1 MARTAAPGTR
11 ERILD
16 VAGALFY
23 TEGVR
28 AVGMSR
34 IIGEVGC
41 GKNLLYAHFPSK
53 TDLVAAY
60 LGRFR
65 ERRDRA
71 EAQALREAGDDPGER
86 LVALVAEIAGRLRR
100 PDFRGCP
107 FRNLLTEFPAGDEL
121 PERMAREYLAQTCE
135 LVGRLAGA
143 TGVPDPEG
151 LADRIWLIIDGLYAS
166 GFRERAAEVAP
177 DMVREAIAAA
187 RDPRAPAV

>member
-1 MARTAAPGTR
+1 MARTAAPDAR

-34 IIGEVGC
+34 IIAEVGC

-65 ERRDRA
+65 EWRDRA
-71 EAQALREAGDDPGER
+71 EEEALREAGGDPAER
-86 LVALVAEIAGRLRR
+86 LVALVAEIAARLRR

-107 FRNLLTEFPAGDEL
+107 FRNVLTEFPGGDD
-121 PERMAREYLAQTCE
+121 PAVRIAREYLDRGRE
-135 LVGRLAGA
+135 LVGRLAGE
-143 TGVPDPEG
+143 TGVPDPAG
-151 LADRIWLIIDGLYAS
+151 LADRVWLIIDGLYAS
-166 GFRERAAEVAP
+166 GFPGRAAAVAVG
-177 DMVREAIAAA
+177 MTREAIATARADAA
-187 RDPRAPAV
+187 G

>member
-16 VAGALFY
+16 VATALFY

-60 LGRFR
+60 LDRFR
-65 ERRDRA
+65 EWRDRA
-71 EAQALREAGDDPGER
+71 ETAALREAGNDPADR
-86 LVALVAEIAGRLRR
+86 LVALVEEIAGRLRR

-107 FRNLLTEFPAGDEL
+107 FRNLLTEFPGGDEQ
-121 PERMAREYLAQTCE
+121 PERMAREYLEQTRE
-135 LVGRLAGA
+135 LVGRLARETGA
-143 TGVPDPEG
+143 ADPEG
-151 LADRIWLIIDGLYAS
+151 LADRVWLIIDGLYAS
-166 GFRERAAEVAP
+166 GFRERAADIAP
-177 DMVREAIAAA
+177 EMVREAIAAA
-187 RDPRAPAV
+187 R

>member
-16 VAGALFY
+16 VATALFY

-41 GKNLLYAHFPSK
+41 GKNLLYAQFPSK
-53 TDLVAAY
+53 ADLVTAY
-60 LGRFR
+60 LDRFR

-71 EAQALREAGDDPGER
+71 EEKALREAGDDPAER
-86 LVALVAEIAGRLRR
+86 LVAVVAEIAGRLRR

-107 FRNLLTEFPAGDEL
+107 FRNLLTEFPDGDEP
-121 PERMAREYLAQTCE
+121 PERRAREYLRETRE
-135 LVGRLAGA
+135 LVGCLAGEL
-143 TGVPDPEG
+143 GVTDPEG

-166 GFRERAAEVAP
+166 GFRERAAAVAV
-177 DMVREAIAAA
+177 DMAREAIAAA
-187 RDPRAPAV
+187 R